1 MCREGYRLGGCARS
15 RRMSEILFQ
24 YQRVNPTT
32 WVYLS
37 SLLMIGLY
45 FKFSRFW
52 SVRNLDLVLLMLLAP
67 GLLIAQYGAETR
79 VRASRL
85 LDVDAQRQAEASG
98 QSAAETGAPIQS
110 GDMANA
116 PSRGKAA
123 SEPIFAESPAAQDD
137 REAAGVAVTNEEPDN
152 VASPPDAQ
160 TLLQAAILDSANI
173 ERLGYLWLFA
183 IGAVW
188 LVRLLLDPTMVRRP
202 LLEPNLTTGGLVFIG
217 VSLFVFLMANV
228 WASPRLRP
236 ASADRVAAI
245 REVATAESA
254 LGSPEIEAGTM
265 QRGPGYA
272 LLNLV
277 PSIPTM
283 PLVSEGLPAT
293 SQRRVRT
300 IVAKS
305 IAVLCHLAVVL
316 GIVAIGYWHFGNTKT
331 GVGVATLYL
340 MLPYTA
346 QMTGHI
352 DHVIPAALLVW
363 AVLCYRRPLTAGML
377 IGLATGLVYYP
388 LFLLPLWVSFYWRRG
403 LMRFSTGVL
412 VILTLMAVSLVL
424 IPHASYWENLKQMF
438 GLWLPRQ
445 EGLQGVWGLG
455 WDPVYRIPVLAAF
468 FALSFTFA
476 IWPAQKNLGTL
487 LSCSASVMVA
497 TQFWHGYG
505 GGLCMAWYL
514 PLMLLTV
521 FRPNLEDRVA
531 LAVLGEG
538 WTRWR
543 TPGALKGFKAA

>member
-1 MCREGYRLGGCARS
+1 
-15 RRMSEILFQ
+15 MSEILFQ

-52 SVRNLDLVLLMLLAP
+52 SVRNLDLVLLILLAP

-85 LDVDAQRQAEASG
+85 LDVDVQRQAEASEP
-98 QSAAETGAPIQS
+98 SAAETGGPIQP
-110 GDMANA
+110 GDVADA
-116 PSRGKAA
+116 PARGQVA
-123 SEPIFAESPAAQDD
+123 SEPIFAESPAAKDD
-137 REAAGVAVTNEEPDN
+137 RQAAVVAATDAARGN

-160 TLLQAAILDSANI
+160 TLLQAAILENAKI

-245 REVATAESA
+245 REVATAASE
-254 LGSPEIEAGTM
+254 LGSSEIEAGTM

-277 PSIPTM
+277 PAIPTM
-283 PLVSEGLPAT
+283 PLVSEGVPAT
-293 SQRRVRT
+293 SQRRART

-316 GIVAIGYWHFGNTKT
+316 GMVAIGYWHFGNTKT

-412 VILTLMAVSLVL
+412 AILTLMAVSLVL
-424 IPHASYWENLKQMF
+424 IPHASYGENLKQMF

-445 EGLQGVWGLG
+445 EGLQGIWGLG